1 MRTYGTKA
9 YDFLGD
15 AKSIQDLGFRF
26 AGTLYER
33 EVEYLIKHEWAMTSE
48 DILWRRTKQ
57 GLYATEDDV
66 RELDR
71 YLSAQ
76 ATPQPQTVALHH
88 SA

>member
-1 MRTYGTKA
+1 
-9 YDFLGD
+9 
-15 AKSIQDLGFRF
+15 
-26 AGTLYER
+26 
-33 EVEYLIKHEWAMTSE
+33 
-48 DILWRRTKQ
+48 
-57 GLYATEDDV
+57 YATEDDV